1 MKRLC
6 MISYTYH
13 EGLTA
18 DDRREMVRLFAAG
31 GEAPGVVAH
40 YERLDGRGGF
50 IIQEELHGR
59 DLEKDFEQTV
69 VFSRFMDMENHS
81 ITTVEEAFPVFQT
94 VFG

>member
-18 DDRREMVRLFAAG
+18 EDRREMVRMFAAG
-31 GEAPGVVAH
+31 GEAPGVIAH

-50 IIQEELHGR
+50 IIQEELDGQ

-69 VFSRFMDMENHS
+69 AFSRFMGMDS
-81 ITTVEEAFPVFQT
+81 YRITTVEEAFPVFQR
-94 VFG
+94 VYG

>member
-18 DDRREMVRLFAAG
+18 EDRREMVRLFAAG
-31 GEAPGVVAH
+31 GEAPGVIAH

-50 IIQEELHGR
+50 IVQEELHGQ
-59 DLEKDFEQTV
+59 DLKKDFEQTV
-69 VFSRFMDMENHS
+69 AFSRFLDMENYS